1 MRVSQTDTRSAV
13 QVLARARELVG
24 AAHRAAVDLL
34 PAEIRQIAGYHAG
47 WWDADGQASAVGG
60 KAVRPALTLACAV
73 AAGGTATMAT
83 AAVSATTAVDAAVA
97 VELIHDFSLL
107 HDDVMDGD
115 LTRRHRPT
123 AWAVFGVPQTI
134 LAGDALLTAAIRQ
147 LAGTGQDPAAAG
159 GLVRVLSAAIG
170 ELCAGQALD
179 LAFEARSDV
188 TVAECTAMAEG
199 KTGALLGAACELG
212 ALAAG
217 ADTRRARCYRMF
229 GRRLGLTFQLADDLL
244 GIWGDPAVTGKPAGS
259 DLMSRK
265 KSLPVVAALTSG
277 TPPGEQL
284 ALLYQRDGELDE
296 RDAAVAAT
304 LVEQS
309 GGRAWAQA
317 GADRQ
322 AGAALQAL
330 AEAGPDP
337 AAAIDLEVL
346 TALLARRDR

>member
-1 MRVSQTDTRSAV
+1 MRVSQTDIPSAV
-13 QVLARARELVG
+13 QVLARARDLIG
-24 AAHRAAVDLL
+24 PAHRVAVDQL
-34 PAEIRQIAGYHAG
+34 PPEIRQIAGYHAG
-47 WWDADGQASAVGG
+47 WWDADGRASAVEG

-73 AAGGTATMAT
+73 AAGGTATI
-83 AAVSATTAVDAAVA
+83 SATTAVDAAVA
-97 VELIHDFSLL
+97 AELIHDFSLL

-123 AWAVFGVPQTI
+123 AWAVFGVPQAI
-134 LAGDALLTAAIRQ
+134 LAGDALLTAAIGQ
-147 LAGTGQDPAAAG
+147 LAGTGQDPATAG
-159 GLVRVLSAAIG
+159 VLVRVLSAAVRD
-170 ELCAGQALD
+170 LCAGQALD
-179 LAFEARSDV
+179 LAFEARGDV
-188 TVAECTAMAEG
+188 TVAECTAMADG

-212 ALAAG
+212 ALAGG
-217 ADTRRARCYRMF
+217 ADARRARCYRMF
-229 GRRLGLTFQLADDLL
+229 GRRLGLAFQLADDLL

-296 RDAAVAAT
+296 RDATVAAT

-317 GADRQ
+317 EADRQ
-322 AGAALQAL
+322 AGAARQAL

-337 AAAIDLEVL
+337 AAAADLEVL